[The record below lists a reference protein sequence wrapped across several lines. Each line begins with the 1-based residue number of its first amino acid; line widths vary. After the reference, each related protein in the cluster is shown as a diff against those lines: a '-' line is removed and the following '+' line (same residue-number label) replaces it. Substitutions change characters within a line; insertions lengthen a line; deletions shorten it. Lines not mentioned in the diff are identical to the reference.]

1 MNSPVYELESPN
13 VERAASKIPMFDGH
27 ARESATRAQKVS
39 AVVARRIVRDI
50 VDRSLPPGAALEPEA
65 VMLERFRVSRASL
78 REALRVL
85 ETQGL
90 ITIKPGPGGGPFVA
104 DMDSRDFGRMA
115 TLFFQV
121 MRVNLGTLMDARLAI
136 EPLMAGEAARRGD
149 PELKER
155 LQMLMALH
163 HETTD
168 DAEWIEVTRQFHSTV
183 CSMSGNALLN
193 LLAQALKDIYTDRV
207 QGLVFP
213 DEKRDHVITTHAAIT
228 EAIVEGDA
236 AEAERLMRDHMANYA
251 EFFAARYPGL
261 MDELVDWRY

>member
-1 MNSPVYELESPN
+1 VSHL
-13 VERAASKIPMFDGH
+13 ASYGADS
-27 ARESATRAQKVS
+27 RDDATRAEKVS

-50 VDRSLPPGAALEPEA
+50 VERSLPPGAALEPEA

-136 EPLMAGEAARRGD
+136 EPLMAAEAARRGD
-149 PELKER
+149 PADKER
-155 LQMLMALH
+155 LRALMTAH
-163 HETTD
+163 HEAKD
-168 DAEWIEVTRQFHSTV
+168 DAEWIGVTRQFHSAV

-193 LLAQALKDIYTDRV
+193 LLAAALKDIYTDRV
-207 QGLVFP
+207 RGLVFP
-213 DEKRDHVITTHAAIT
+213 EEKRDHVVTSHAAIAD
-228 EAIVEGDA
+228 AIIEGDA

-261 MDELVDWRY
+261 MDELVDWR